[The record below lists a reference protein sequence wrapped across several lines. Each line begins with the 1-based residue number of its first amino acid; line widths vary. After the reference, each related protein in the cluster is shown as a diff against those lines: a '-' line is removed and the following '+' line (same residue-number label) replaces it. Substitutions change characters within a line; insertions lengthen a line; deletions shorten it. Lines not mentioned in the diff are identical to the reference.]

1 MIFLYAEGEFLF
13 LFMHHW
19 GKNGSH
25 EDYLP
30 GRVLTLYDSDLSEK
44 LAESMHLLLG
54 KWKTAYEYFF
64 KKAVHIYLN
73 LAQSTAVS

>member
-1 MIFLYAEGEFLF
+1 M
-13 LFMHHW
+13 
-19 GKNGSH
+19 
-25 EDYLP
+25 P

-73 LAQSTAVS
+73 LAQSTTVSQNSIDKGLYRTGLFSFFF